1 MYEAY
6 FGVVRCRRGRHLAW
20 GKRPDLGGAESE
32 QPASYAFASAR
43 SLASEA
49 VCGLFTQAGQADQ
62 DDCRHWQSHDDG
74 DDHAERDPKTLQLTL
89 HFSGSV
95 VY

>member
-6 FGVVRCRRGRHLAW
+6 FGVVRCGRGWHLAW
-20 GKRPDLGGAESE
+20 GKRPDVGGAESE
-32 QPASYAFASAR
+32 QPASYALALAG
-43 SLASEA
+43 SLAGEA

-62 DDCRHWQSHDDG
+62 DDCRHGQGHDDG
-74 DDHAERDPKTLQLTL
+74 DDRAYRDPKILQLIL
-89 HFSGSV
+89 HFYGSV